1 MKMGI
6 NYKVEQYL
14 NRHFLTPKQLKLFKY
29 IKEYKKENEYMPT
42 VREMCSYMNAKST
55 SSIAQMLGYIEW
67 KGYIKRYPAHER
79 GITIVREVA

>member
-1 MKMGI
+1 MGN
-6 NYKVEQYL
+6 NYKSLGKY
-14 NRHFLTPKQLKLFKY
+14 FLTPKQLKLFNY

-67 KGYIKRYPAHER
+67 KGYIKRYPAHAR